1 MIKRYGYNE
10 HMADRAITQEYPVNH
25 KETAEKIREN
35 CKSAMTITSSK
46 ITQIRVYIVE
56 KMEKT
61 LALRI
66 EH

>member
-1 MIKRYGYNE
+1 MIKRHGYNE
-10 HMADRAITQEYPVNH
+10 RMADTAMTSEYPVNH
-25 KETAEKIREN
+25 KETAEKIKEN
-35 CKSAMTITSSK
+35 CKSAMTITASK

-56 KMEKT
+56 KMEKI

>member
-1 MIKRYGYNE
+1 
-10 HMADRAITQEYPVNH
+10 MADRAMTPEYPVNH

-35 CKSAMTITSSK
+35 CKSAMTITASK

>member
-10 HMADRAITQEYPVNH
+10 CMADRAMTSEYPVNH
-25 KETAEKIREN
+25 KETEDKIKEN
-35 CKSAMTITSSK
+35 CKSAMTITASK

-56 KMEKT
+56 KTEKMLT
-61 LALRI
+61 LKI

>member
-1 MIKRYGYNE
+1 M
-10 HMADRAITQEYPVNH
+10 
-25 KETAEKIREN
+25 EN
-35 CKSAMTITSSK
+35 CKSAMTIIASK

-56 KMEKT
+56 KMEKI

>member
-1 MIKRYGYNE
+1 
-10 HMADRAITQEYPVNH
+10 MADRAMTTEYPVNH
-25 KETAEKIREN
+25 KETAEKIKEN
-35 CKSAMTITSSK
+35 CKSAMTITASK

-56 KMEKT
+56 KMEKM